1 MLLRIAINFVILAA
15 LSISLWFYVENLSN
29 FIYAVVSLTIMFAC
43 VSLKPS
49 ILVEIWS
56 GLRGVGRL
64 ASCVKNR
71 FEMAS
76 YGEIVINTKSINLNK
91 EMLAA
96 GCNALKFPNTLK
108 INRLVGDKI
117 DIVIKPIDEMFYW
130 DHYQGISFAIGLT
143 TGEVERI
150 RLDTAYLNDRGH
162 WIRNGGQTEWPKY
175 YNSIVMAHI
184 EVLKYAQRKKCR
196 QLSAVHR
203 IFRHYGEEIF
213 AWIYP

>member
-1 MLLRIAINFVILAA
+1 
-15 LSISLWFYVENLSN
+15 LSN
-29 FIYAVVSLTIMFAC
+29 FIYATVSLTIMALC
-43 VSLKPS
+43 VTLKPS
-49 ILVEIWS
+49 ILVEMWS
-56 GLRGVGRL
+56 GIAALGRVI
-64 ASCVKNR
+64 SCLKNVLD
-71 FEMAS
+71 MAKYS
-76 YGEIVINTKSINLNK
+76 DSIINTKSINLNK

-96 GCNALKFPNTLK
+96 GCNALTFPNALK
-108 INRLVGDKI
+108 VHRLRGDKI
-117 DIVIKPIDEMFYW
+117 DIVIKPPEELFYW

-143 TGEVERI
+143 SGEVERV
-150 RLDTAYLNDRGH
+150 RLDTSYLSDRGH

-184 EVLKYAQRKKCR
+184 EVLKYSQKKKCR